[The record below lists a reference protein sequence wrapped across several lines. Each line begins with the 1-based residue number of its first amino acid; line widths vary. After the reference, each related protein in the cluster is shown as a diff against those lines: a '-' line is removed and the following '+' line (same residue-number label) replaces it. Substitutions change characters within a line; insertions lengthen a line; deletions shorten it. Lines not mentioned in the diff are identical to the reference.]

1 MTLNL
6 YPDIIHKGDL
16 SPDAVGP
23 AVEEAC
29 SEIHGACKGF
39 GTNEG

>member
-1 MTLNL
+1 MTLNV
-6 YPDIIHKGDL
+6 YPDIILEGDL

-23 AVEEAC
+23 EIEEIC
-29 SEIHGACKGF
+29 NEIHEACKGF